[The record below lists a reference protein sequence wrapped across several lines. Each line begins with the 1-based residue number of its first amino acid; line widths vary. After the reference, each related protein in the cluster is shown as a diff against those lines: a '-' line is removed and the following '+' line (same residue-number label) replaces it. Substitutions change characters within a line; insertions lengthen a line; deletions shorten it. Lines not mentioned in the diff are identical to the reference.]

1 MGIPVLVLGE
11 SGSGKST
18 ALRNFDPAEIGVFNV
33 ASKPLPFRKALP
45 TINGATYPIPSLAK
59 RNPTTP
65 VMMAV
70 ITVSQRLFGFSFR
83 AFISADMVASCAMI
97 WLYWVVTAVIPR
109 SKAPRRL

>member
-1 MGIPVLVLGE
+1 MWAT
-11 SGSGKST
+11 SST
-18 ALRNFDPAEIGVFNV
+18 IFSCYQPQFAFWIASFISEVRNAPGTARG
-33 ASKPLPFRKALP
+33 PLTCL
-45 TINGATYPIPSLAK
+45 YPIPSLAK

>member
-45 TINGATYPIPSLAK
+45 TINGAT
-59 RNPTTP
+59 
-65 VMMAV
+65 
-70 ITVSQRLFGFSFR
+70 
-83 AFISADMVASCAMI
+83 
-97 WLYWVVTAVIPR
+97 
-109 SKAPRRL
+109 